1 MARLIKEIAQE
12 IREKWTKVSPYA
24 EPYLEAMMEL
34 DTIDDYY
41 YLDTA
46 EEIVL
51 YFLCNAGSFRGEDAR
66 RLKKEL
72 RDLIPD

>member
-24 EPYLEAMMEL
+24 EPYLKAMMEL
-34 DTIDDYY
+34 NTIDDHY

-46 EEIVL
+46 EEVVL
-51 YFLCNAGSFRGEDAR
+51 YFLCNAGSFRGR
-66 RLKKEL
+66 RCKKT
-72 RDLIPD
+72 